1 MVNQTNIRHPPAPA
15 GEPLSGDPRR
25 QSGTKSTPRP
35 LPFPVR
41 MVGPRPS
48 ECVRLVGADPCSL
61 RRPTRDAVGCP
72 IQWDGVISTPQGLT
86 ALLNRGPRARGNMES
101 MRVLD
106 SQARLQLPWRWLTA
120 TSTASRTLY
129 VRTYVCM
136 RFDAGNYLLVDDPG
150 PRAVERAGSA
160 NAGCMEQRSARG
172 GAREQWKAFADRLAA
187 SERTPVNRRESR

>member
-15 GEPLSGDPRR
+15 GEPLSGAIRGARAGQRAP
-25 QSGTKSTPRP
+25 
-35 LPFPVR
+35 PVR
-41 MVGPRPS
+41 SLSLYGWSAPGHPS
-48 ECVRLVGADPCSL
+48 ACVLLV
-61 RRPTRDAVGCP
+61 PTHAP
-72 IQWDGVISTPQGLT
+72 PQGLT